1 MLSSAENKCS
11 SGSIAAL
18 RGVEGSAS
26 RMYFSALSF
35 FINKKFGFSGRN
47 RRPPRDCANASL
59 SYSYS
64 MLYNSVDV
72 ILRNHGLW
80 CFWQQKAAPY
90 FQNTQWLR
98 NAGTGIRIWVY
109 HLRSKNFRTW
119 KKALSID
126 RQNWFCKILQASRQ
140 CKDICLWWYDQWGIQ
155 QQFICCYLEHSILT
169 ILTNQKNVLKY
180 SQKGG
185 KNETR

>member
-1 MLSSAENKCS
+1 MLSSAEKKCS

-18 RGVEGSAS
+18 RGIEGSAS
-26 RMYFSALSF
+26 RVYFSALSF
-35 FINKKFGFSGRN
+35 FIDKKFGFSVRN
-47 RRPPRDCANASL
+47 RRPPRDCGNAAL
-59 SYSYS
+59 SYGYS
-64 MLYNSVDV
+64 VLYNSVDV
-72 ILRNHGLW
+72 ILKNHGLW
-80 CFWQQKAAPY
+80 CFWQQKAAPH

-109 HLRSKNFRTW
+109 HLRSKNFCTW

-155 QQFICCYLEHSILT
+155 QQFICCYLENIILT
-169 ILTNQKNVLKY
+169 ILTNQKKCA
-180 SQKGG
+180 KI
-185 KNETR
+185 